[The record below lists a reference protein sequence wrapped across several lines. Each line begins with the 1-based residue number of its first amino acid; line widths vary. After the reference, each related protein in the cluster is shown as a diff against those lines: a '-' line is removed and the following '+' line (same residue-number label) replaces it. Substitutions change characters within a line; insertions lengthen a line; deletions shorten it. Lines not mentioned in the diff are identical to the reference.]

1 MCTSIAYSSRF
12 IAKAPSFILLGKLS
26 LEKTPLKDSVRNFF
40 KIGNLLLL
48 RYYLVKELFIIK
60 LYSTAALFSKIAYYL
75 NRISR
80 ALKLKLIVKKDMSF

>member
-12 IAKAPSFILLGKLS
+12 ITKAPSFILLGKLS
-26 LEKTPLKDSVRNFF
+26 LEKTPLKESVRN
-40 KIGNLLLL
+40 LLLM

-60 LYSTAALFSKIAYYL
+60 LYSTAALFSKIEYYL